1 MERIG
6 QAVIRYGNCG
16 YENNTDLVG
25 AINIKTKKYRNKLLD
40 EIEMEY
46 RRKKRKKVQIVA
58 VQSHATR
65 TARVV
70 VA

>member
-6 QAVIRYGNCG
+6 QAVIRCGNCG
-16 YENNTDLVG
+16 YENTDLVG

-46 RRKKRKKVQIVA
+46 RRKK
-58 VQSHATR
+58 T
-65 TARVV
+65 
-70 VA
+70 